1 MEKTVMVCD
10 TIFAVLVLR
19 ALIYS
24 LIHQHFPRAH
34 VLEMLSSAGDT
45 RPNKTD
51 SLAFRDPKGLWQHC
65 Q

>member
-1 MEKTVMVCD
+1 MACD

-24 LIHQHFPRAH
+24 LIHQHFLRAHH
-34 VLEMLSSAGDT
+34 VLEMLSSAGDA

-51 SLAFRDPKGLWQHC
+51 RSLAFRDSTGLWQDC